1 MINIIS
7 DKLVLYLEKNNV
19 LREEKDI
26 YIHGA
31 RLIISSMIGTI
42 ILLIIGIITD
52 YFIEAIIYEVIM
64 SSSRSILGGYHCK
77 SYLNCIV
84 TYIGIYIICVL
95 GMKVISY
102 DLISVMLIGI
112 IGLFITYLY
121 CPIENIN
128 KLLSFQKKKIFK
140 KYSLIYIIIYVLLMI
155 YMIYLNW
162 LYINFLMNTFIII
175 NILTIG
181 GKLDYEKY
189 KE

>member
-19 LREEKDI
+19 LRKEKDI

-52 YFIEAIIYEVIM
+52 SFIEAIIYEVIM

-84 TYIGIYIICVL
+84 TYVGLYIVCFLGIKMINFEL
-95 GMKVISY
+95 TSVI
-102 DLISVMLIGI
+102 LIGT

-128 KLLSFQKKKIFK
+128 KPLSFQKKNIFK
-140 KYSLIYIIIYVLLMI
+140 KYSLIYVMIYVLLMI
-155 YMIYLNW
+155 YMTYVDWI
-162 LYINFLMNTFIII
+162 YINFLINTFIII

-189 KE
+189 